1 MEYWPATLPK
11 RPLQEGGSIELPD
24 NRRVTK
30 MDAGP
35 AKIRLK
41 ATTAPS
47 LHRYSYAMTKGQ
59 LDTFRTFYIETVNY
73 GVDTFYWP
81 AWWLFDN
88 DEYPVYLQAR
98 FAPESSPPSYRPND
112 SEFVVTVELEVWE

>member
-1 MEYWPATLPK
+1 MNYWPTTIPQ
-11 RPLQEGGSIELPD
+11 RPLQDGASGTLPD
-24 NRRVTK
+24 NRQVTK

-47 LHRYSYAMTKGQ
+47 PHRYSYAMTKAQ
-59 LDTFRTFYIETVNY
+59 LDYFKAFYITTTHY
-73 GVDTFYWP
+73 GTDTFYWP

-88 DEYPVYLQAR
+88 DALPVYLQAR
-98 FAPESSPPSYRPND
+98 FAPEASPPSFVPNEH
-112 SEFVVTVELEVWE
+112 EFIVAMDLEVWE